1 MVKIVKDLKEANE
14 KGLLDIPKAPTQS
27 DLGKIISD
35 VKGIVE
41 GVQALQGMMKP
52 NKPTE
57 NKTPSG
63 LDNSGN
69 KIATDMIN
77 PAPQTNNQNNKVP
90 VGVLKIND
98 EQLNLFLDGIFT
110 ENTLDEKM
118 TIGEIKEK
126 WEILKEMVKPTLK
139 VAINKIAKAEIEFK

>member
-27 DLGKIISD
+27 DLGKIVSD
-35 VKGIVE
+35 IKGIVE
-41 GVQALQGMMKP
+41 GVTQLRGLMP
-52 NKPTE
+52 NKNKPEE
-57 NKTPSG
+57 NKVQEGGTTPM
-63 LDNSGN
+63 
-69 KIATDMIN
+69 TDMIN
-77 PAPQTNNQNNKVP
+77 PVQNQNKVP
-90 VGVLKIND
+90 VGVLKINE

-139 VAINKIAKAEIEFK
+139 VAINKIAKSEIEFK